1 MLSQDRKEKRTN
13 DQVQE
18 EHERIQQMDEM
29 ERLRDLLKKDSK
41 GMVLESH
48 CSHRRYCSH

>member
-18 EHERIQQMDEM
+18 AHERIHQADEM
-29 ERLRDLLKKDSK
+29 ERLRDLLKKDSEGK
-41 GMVLESH
+41 VLESH
-48 CSHRRYCSH
+48 CSQRRCYSH